1 MQAILNAVDK
11 VDPHL
16 EHGGVFALEASFL
29 HVDSLLLQGNEVTIL
44 LRVEAGN
51 FTSGE
56 HGVDHF
62 KESLTLDLGVRKDES
77 HRLAQGACLLVETFN
92 VFFELHVTVGLG
104 KRNLEEDL
112 LADERT
118 QLGKRLLARAA
129 HTDKQTISTGCVD
142 DSANLEQMEE
152 CVVEDNQI
160 HLLGWERLIVQV
172 ELLVDK
178 LADSFNVGNGFIHKR
193 CLFCKLTILIVY
205 VFALEV
211 GKEHVSHEEVII
223 EALRLAELF
232 LSNFIENIVEYFLI
246 IVVDQFV
253 NECSLALVAPE
264 TNKEKLRLDLL
275 LELRYFLNNL
285 VLVLL
290 RGLANTTEDTGQF
303 TNVKLVMELGRG
315 WQETLRYSLP
325 SHDGG
330 LDNVFPHV
338 NDVLLVILGL
348 ENGLQNSAV
357 NILN

>member
-1 MQAILNAVDK
+1 
-11 VDPHL
+11 
-16 EHGGVFALEASFL
+16 
-29 HVDSLLLQGNEVTIL
+29 
-44 LRVEAGN
+44 
-51 FTSGE
+51 
-56 HGVDHF
+56 
-62 KESLTLDLGVRKDES
+62 
-77 HRLAQGACLLVETFN
+77 
-92 VFFELHVTVGLG
+92 
-104 KRNLEEDL
+104 

-264 TNKEKLRLDLL
+264 TNKEQLRLDLL